1 MAGNRRKSEILMRGM
16 KKSVITVALL
26 SILLYSSSVSAG
38 SYQWASV
45 KIQSALFIKVL
56 GFNKA
61 LEGNLIIYVLGA
73 DEFAGEFRTQIGNR
87 VGDGRL
93 YAVIRGERL
102 PADVPD
108 IVYIGEG
115 CNLEKVLDYT
125 ERNRVMSISG
135 NPGYVGKG
143 VSLIIAIEDGKPR
156 LIVDTESSIRE
167 GVEWNKQMIR
177 ISQIY

>member
-1 MAGNRRKSEILMRGM
+1 MRGM
-16 KKSVITVALL
+16 KKSVITLVLL
-26 SILLYSSSVSAG
+26 SIVLYSFSVAAE
-38 SYQWASV
+38 SYQWASI

-61 LEGNLIIYVLGA
+61 LEGDIIIFVLGA
-73 DEFAGEFRTQIGNR
+73 DEFAGEFRTQIGQR

-93 YAVIRGERL
+93 KAVIRGERL

-115 CNLEKVLDYT
+115 SNLEKALDYT

-135 NPGYVGKG
+135 NPGFVGKG
-143 VSLIIAIEDGKPR
+143 VSLIIAVQDGKPR
-156 LIVDTESSIRE
+156 LIVDTVSSIRE
-167 GVEWNKQMIR
+167 GVEWNRQMIR
-177 ISQIY
+177 ISEIY